1 MTRPVVAALSLAGLL
16 LTGNVSSL
24 QGQRPAER
32 ADSPARRLQ
41 KFREEERGRHPLAA
55 REAGARLAEI
65 ARGFAGAGER
75 ARAIEI
81 LSEAAARD
89 PDSGEILA
97 ELARL
102 YLQNGDYEFAS
113 ATLDASLERA
123 ELRLAA
129 PDLYA
134 AIGEGF
140 ASANRLEDAVA
151 AWELAEKSGAG
162 DAAIRARL
170 ERARRELSVT
180 PGQRLVQ
187 SERFAVYSDA
197 TVAESVVA
205 AAEAHLENEYTRQ
218 REFFGAEDLPG
229 PQIVILYAGRR
240 FFSLVAVPDWVS
252 GVFDGKI
259 RISFDPSAGF
269 TPELRSVLSHEL
281 AHAWIRFLSR
291 DHAPGWLHEGLA
303 QWCEGRRFPRKDF
316 HSVFARLTPFSLSEM
331 EGNLGRRGDQVAAR
345 ANYIEA
351 LGLVEYLAFT
361 RGEGAVVCVLRALSD
376 GASLE
381 EALRRE
387 AAVTPAELVTR
398 WRTWAGI

>member
-16 LTGNVSSL
+16 LTASVSSL
-24 QGQRPAER
+24 PSPRPPEHG
-32 ADSPARRLQ
+32 DSPARRLQ
-41 KFREEERGRHPLAA
+41 RFREEERGRHPLTARDAA
-55 REAGARLAEI
+55 ACLAEI
-65 ARGFAGAGER
+65 ARGFAGTGER
-75 ARAIEI
+75 SRAIEI
-81 LSEAAARD
+81 LSEASGRD
-89 PDSGEILA
+89 PESGEILA

-113 ATLDASLERA
+113 AALDASLERT

-140 ASANRLEDAVA
+140 SAANRLEDAVA
-151 AWELAEKSGAG
+151 AWELAEKSGAE
-162 DAAIRARL
+162 DPAVRARL

-180 PGQRLVQ
+180 SGQRLVQ
-187 SERFAVYSDA
+187 SEKFAVYSDA
-197 TVAESVVA
+197 AVAESVVA
-205 AAEAHLENEYTRQ
+205 AAEAHLETEYTRQ

-259 RISFDPSAGF
+259 RISFDPSTGF

-316 HSVFARLTPFSLSEM
+316 HAVFARVPAFSLSEM
-331 EGNLGRRGDQVAAR
+331 EGNLGRRGDRAAAR

-361 RGEGAVVCVLRALSD
+361 RGEGAVVCLLRALSD
-376 GASLE
+376 GTSLD

-387 AAVTPAELVTR
+387 VSVTSAELVTR
-398 WRTWAGI
+398 WKAWAGM

>member
-1 MTRPVVAALSLAGLL
+1 MTRRVVAALSLAGLL
-16 LTGNVSSL
+16 LMANISSL
-24 QGQRPAER
+24 QGQRLADH

-41 KFREEERGRHPLAA
+41 KFREDERRHPLAA
-55 REAGARLAEI
+55 REASARLAEI
-65 ARGFAGAGER
+65 ARGFARASDR
-75 ARAIEI
+75 ARSIEI
-81 LSEAAARD
+81 LSEAAVRD

-97 ELARL
+97 ELARV

-123 ELRLAA
+123 ELRLA
-129 PDLYA
+129 PPELYA

-140 ASANRLEDAVA
+140 AAVNRLEDAVA
-151 AWELAEKSGAG
+151 AWELARKSGAG
-162 DAAIRARL
+162 DPAIRARL
-170 ERARRELSVT
+170 ERAQRELSVT

-197 TVAESVVA
+197 AVAESVVA
-205 AAEAHLENEYTRQ
+205 AAEAHLENEYVRQ
-218 REFFGAEDLPG
+218 REFFGAEDLTG

-259 RISFDPSAGF
+259 RISFDPAAGF

-281 AHAWIRFLSR
+281 AHAWIRFLSK

-316 HSVFARLTPFSLSEM
+316 HTVFARVPAFSLLEM
-331 EGNLGRRGDQVAAR
+331 EGNLGRRGDRAAAR
-345 ANYIEA
+345 ANYVEA
-351 LGLVEYLAFT
+351 LGLVEYLAF
-361 RGEGAVVCVLRALSD
+361 
-376 GASLE
+376 
-381 EALRRE
+381 
-387 AAVTPAELVTR
+387 
-398 WRTWAGI
+398 